1 MTDQTKVCTGC
12 RFEYRATARKPLTAY
27 FWRQSR
33 EPDGLR
39 KRCKMCCRELPC
51 MANRIAKDLEQLRH
65 AKRKGPKRAGE
76 IGHGG

>member
-1 MTDQTKVCTGC
+1 MIEQRKRCTGC
-12 RFEYRATARKPLTAY
+12 GLEYRATTRKPMTEY

-51 MANRIAKDLEQLRH
+51 MQSRVKGCSSVADRERYTAE
-65 AKRKGPKRAGE
+65 RKKQATQ
-76 IGHGG
+76 